1 MCACVCMCVRW
12 EKAPGRCM
20 PKCTRV
26 LGWGNHGLAA
36 RRITPPRKVYAC
48 VCVCGWVGMCVC
60 VCVCTTRAGVVCVC
74 VCARARA
81 VSVRACAA
89 LDSKTQPAGA
99 AAVTPGT
106 QVHMCESCVCACRHA
121 CVFMCPCMRAR
132 RLTQNSTRR
141 CRVIAKELESDEAAA
156 ARGSSASA

>member
-1 MCACVCMCVRW
+1 
-12 EKAPGRCM
+12 M

-36 RRITPPRKVYAC
+36 RRITPPRKVYAR
-48 VCVCGWVGMCVC
+48 VCGCGWVGGYVCVC